1 MGTTRMGHNLEAIM
15 KVMRL
20 ALQRGKTR
28 INLTEILEPY
38 SIEGKYPLMHDISNL
53 QSNKDTNSM
62 LPYCSLAASSK
73 ENMFYKPECN
83 LFDPVITDLG
93 ICHSFNAM
101 ISKDMLTPSYFAT
114 SFNNAFGSDISYANN
129 TWKSIGSGKDHSLTF
144 YLLDSSV
151 RKMSESVPM
160 SFRMGLSMDTNYY
173 DMMTPSEIIKPGYHT
188 TWKVHA
194 MEIVPSNNLHDI
206 PIKKRNCM
214 FPDETSDL
222 NSFQIYSKKACEFE
236 CKIKEAFKT
245 CGCHPWYIP
254 PPASPNRHILCDM
267 YGNYCFRN
275 AMKRAGSSRI
285 CSCFPTCHHIEFT
298 HIERESPIDPKVCY
312 DKSIKSLGTRLRAI
326 ATSMLDNGYNS
337 LTYNYVKAKEWQEK
351 YKDTKT
357 NKTFER
363 WDLDS
368 EKVVYELCEKIV
380 DHVAIVTVMFDKESY
395 VRTKTSL
402 RVSFT
407 DKLAAFGKILIY
419 LNKYLNNQ
427 LVPFLGGTLGLF
439 TGMSILSMIEAV
451 FWLFKLFGQ
460 VARPIQ
466 NSTLRRQD

>member
-254 PPASPNRHILCDM
+254 PPASPNRHILCDL
-267 YGNYCFRN
+267 YGNYCFKK
-275 AMKRAGSSRI
+275 ALKRAGSSRK
-285 CSCFPTCHHIEFT
+285 CSCLPTCHHIEFT
-298 HIERESPIDPKVCY
+298 HIEQQNPIDIKVCH
-312 DKSIKSLGTRLRAI
+312 DEGSKLWEI
-326 ATSMLDNGYNS
+326 ATSILYNGYNP
-337 LTYNYVKAKEWQEK
+337 LTYNFLKAKEWQEK
-351 YKDTKT
+351 YKYKKA
-357 NKTFER
+357 NQTFQR
-363 WDLDS
+363 WDSD
-368 EKVVYELCEKIV
+368 KVTYELCKKIV
-380 DHVAIVTVMFDKESY
+380 DHMAIVTVMFDKESY

-407 DKLAAFGKILIY
+407 DKLAAFGKFVG
-419 LNKYLNNQ
+419 LNIISKIDLD
-427 LVPFLGGTLGLF
+427 LLGGTLGLF
-439 TGMSILSMIEAV
+439 TGMSILSMIEAI

-466 NSTLRRQD
+466 NSTIRMQN